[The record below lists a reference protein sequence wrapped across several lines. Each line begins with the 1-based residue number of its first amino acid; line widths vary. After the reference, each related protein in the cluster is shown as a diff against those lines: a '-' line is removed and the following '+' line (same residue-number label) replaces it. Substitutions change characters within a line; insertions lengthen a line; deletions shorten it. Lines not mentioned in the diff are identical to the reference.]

1 MPRSIMQVPSRLIL
15 NCDDLGISVP
25 VNDCILDLMEQRRV
39 TSATVMMN
47 APATEDAAKR
57 LQRYPHCSFGV
68 HLVGTEFKP
77 LTAHPGLAPLLNQNG
92 EFAGNLR
99 RIPITPA
106 IQEGIFAEWCAQMDR
121 ALVLGIPI
129 SHIDS
134 HHHVHTEPKLLRV
147 LKRIQKR
154 YGVRKIRITWNVFG
168 VDQIVSRQVRMSK
181 FAWNFAL
188 RHYIPTIT
196 TDAFASFET
205 FHERLLAGKG
215 WNGTIELMCHPGSEL
230 FEHETQLLRGNWKQ
244 ELASNAQLISY
255 NEL

>member
-1 MPRSIMQVPSRLIL
+1 MRVIL
-15 NCDDLGISVP
+15 NCDDLGISVA

-47 APATEDAAKR
+47 APATADAAKR
-57 LQRYPHCSFGV
+57 LHRYPHCSFGV

-77 LTAHPGLAPLLNQNG
+77 LTAHPGLAPLLNREG
-92 EFAGNLR
+92 EFRGNLH

-106 IQEGIFAEWCAQMDR
+106 IQEGIFAEWSAQMDR
-121 ALVLGIPI
+121 GLALGIPI
-129 SHIDS
+129 SHLDS

-154 YGVRKIRITWNVFG
+154 YGVRKIRITRNVYG
-168 VDQIVSRQVRMSK
+168 VNESVSHQLRMFK

-188 RHYIPTIT
+188 RHYIPTTT
-196 TDAFASFET
+196 TDAFTSFET
-205 FHERLLAGKG
+205 FHERLLAGIGWKG
-215 WNGTIELMCHPGSEL
+215 SIELMCHPGNEL
-230 FEHETQLLRGNWKQ
+230 FARETQLLRGNWKH
-244 ELASNAQLISY
+244 ELASSAAQLISY